1 MPAVAA
7 LALTLALAPAPS
19 PSPSPSAPPGPVT
32 GLLGGLGEVVD
43 GLLGLGGGSSTTS
56 PSVEPTTPGPGPSAT
71 SIPETGVPAT
81 GAPVAPGGVAPGAP
95 TGAATAGTP
104 GARGGV
110 PARVGSWSDTDDPA
124 VGVPVPPAPDGRAPA
139 PTGPDGLAA
148 PTAVNDDAL
157 FRITMIG
164 LGVAV
169 LAVQIMLLVRRRRGR
184 PAPAVAAAPV
194 AGGPVAP
201 TALDVTGDNVTRLPT
216 NLNAIY
222 ELGRLD
228 ERLAQERERGS

>member
-19 PSPSPSAPPGPVT
+19 PSPAPSAPAGPVT

-56 PSVEPTTPGPGPSAT
+56 PSAAPTTPGPSAT
-71 SIPETGVPAT
+71 SIPDPVVPPTGVPVT
-81 GAPVAPGGVAPGAP
+81 PGGAVPGAP
-95 TGAATAGTP
+95 AGGATAGTP
-104 GARGGV
+104 GTQGGA
-110 PARVGSWSDTDDPA
+110 PARVGSWSDTDDPV
-124 VGVPVPPAPDGRAPA
+124 VGAPVPRAPDGRAPA

-148 PTAVNDDAL
+148 PTAVDDDAL
-157 FRITMIG
+157 FRLTMIG
-164 LGVAV
+164 LAVAV
-169 LAVQIMLLVRRRRGR
+169 LAVQIMLLVRRRRER
-184 PAPAVAAAPV
+184 PAPAAAAPPV
-194 AGGPVAP
+194 AGPVPPA
-201 TALDVTGDNVTRLPT
+201 ALDATGDNVTRLPT

-228 ERLAQERERGS
+228 ERLAQERERRS